1 MAMNV
6 NKVIV
11 QCNLTKNPEC
21 IDVNNHRLCKLSLAS
36 NREYKGKKE
45 TCFIDSICWDKELN
59 KTIETELH
67 IGSQVIVEGRLQL
80 DSWVSK
86 TGEKRYKHVIV
97 IEHIVE
103 IPRDA
108 KKEEVEE
115 KIPETFKS
123 FTSEGKNNSNFF

>member
-6 NKVIV
+6 NKVIFH
-11 QCNLTKNPEC
+11 CNLTKNPEC
-21 IDVNNHRLCKLSLAS
+21 IDVNNKRLCKLSLAS

-45 TCFIDSICWDKELN
+45 TCFIDSICWDEELN
-59 KTIETELH
+59 KTIEAELH
-67 IGSQVIVEGRLQL
+67 IGSQVIAEGRLQL

-103 IPRDA
+103 IPRNA
-108 KKEEVEE
+108 KKEVVEE
-115 KIPETFKS
+115 EIPNSFKT
-123 FTSEGKNNSNFF
+123 FTSEGKNNNFF